1 LAAIRERSV
10 TEPGKP
16 ERIALPLGVLSR
28 ETVKGLAKRNVI
40 TIQDRSRTLASATRL
55 PVVELRGISDA
66 PNDKTTLVG
75 WSVLAQKTI
84 DSVQCCTFIQGA
96 CPW

>member
-1 LAAIRERSV
+1 LASIRERSV
-10 TEPGKP
+10 TKPRKP

-28 ETVKGLAKRNVI
+28 ETVNKILKSLAKRHVI
-40 TIQDRSRTLASATRL
+40 IIQYRSRTLASA
-55 PVVELRGISDA
+55 GITDAPNA

-84 DSVQCCTFIQGA
+84 DSVQCCTQGA